1 MFAQG
6 PVAILT
12 GAGVST
18 DSGIP
23 DYRGAG
29 TPPRTPMRIDQF
41 VSDEAYR
48 RRFWAGARVGATRMH
63 QVEPN
68 AGHRALAELEHAGRL
83 SGVITQN
90 VDGLHARA
98 GTANLAELHGNG
110 AVIRCIEHDHRFTRA
125 EVLGWFDMANP
136 GFADRNADAVIT
148 PDGDAD
154 VQETAGVRV
163 PVCPACA
170 GMLRPNVV
178 YFGEHVPPA
187 VFGHAE
193 RIVTAASALIIAGS
207 SLAVNTGVRL
217 VHRAEQRGL
226 PIAVIN
232 RGPTTIDRRASV
244 RVRIDAGTSE
254 VFTALVTQLGE
265 TIRLG

>member
-1 MFAQG
+1 
-6 PVAILT
+6 
-12 GAGVST
+12 
-18 DSGIP
+18 
-23 DYRGAG
+23 
-29 TPPRTPMRIDQF
+29 
-41 VSDEAYR
+41 
-48 RRFWAGARVGATRMH
+48 
-63 QVEPN
+63 
-68 AGHRALAELEHAGRL
+68 
-83 SGVITQN
+83 
-90 VDGLHARA
+90 
-98 GTANLAELHGNG
+98 
-110 AVIRCIEHDHRFTRA
+110 
-125 EVLGWFDMANP
+125 
-136 GFADRNADAVIT
+136 
-148 PDGDAD
+148 
-154 VQETAGVRV
+154 
-163 PVCPACA
+163 
-170 GMLRPNVV
+170 MLRPNVV